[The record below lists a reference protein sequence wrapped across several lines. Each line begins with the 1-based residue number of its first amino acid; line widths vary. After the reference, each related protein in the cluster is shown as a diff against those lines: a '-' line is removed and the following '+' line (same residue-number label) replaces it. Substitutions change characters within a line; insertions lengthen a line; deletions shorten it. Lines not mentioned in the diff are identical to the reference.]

1 MVFGA
6 GSDRIVPK
14 ALCKAGYRRGYGLM
28 STFVSS
34 SLRRTLALAVI
45 LATTPAL
52 AQTAATDPAASPK
65 VGRTISSTGRTMPP
79 PRNAP
84 VETPAKAA
92 ANADLLKA
100 QKATEARAKAW
111 DTKMHRTMSSICHGC

>member
-1 MVFGA
+1 
-6 GSDRIVPK
+6 
-14 ALCKAGYRRGYGLM
+14 M

-34 SLRRTLALAVI
+34 SLRRALTLAAI

-52 AQTAATDPAASPK
+52 AQTTVTDPATGPK

-84 VETPAKAA
+84 VDIPAKAA